1 MEVADENVKDDNH
14 DAWSSCKMSTS
25 GSDGEVG
32 DNPVANQPDQ
42 SDPSARNDKEMLC
55 NGSRSDQLTEP
66 QPWVPTMSLLDL
78 AHRLKQAEMRV
89 LGLMQKNNAQLDEP
103 CSEDDSMESFSADK
117 RFLSSDENSK
127 LGRFDTPKSTENSMS
142 SAQRGNVLSSFL
154 GIKTETLSDS
164 NMDESA
170 FDQSKATEFSSPF
183 ENSNFDAYKR
193 HQCAWCNYK
202 TDSKSHL
209 LRHQK
214 TVHQFVLPNDSSDAA
229 TAALM
234 KSLDS
239 SAEMEVG
246 KTRSMRRHRCELCSY
261 QTDSKSHLR
270 RHQGSVHST
279 KKPYRCHLCKMEF
292 SRSEK
297 AKEHFMNL
305 HSDVPYDSRKM
316 RKFLPMTKEPN
327 KAAVDTFTKIKL
339 LYKDLDGSPE
349 KSATNGTNASKKEK
363 KDVGNDADDDDDDLS
378 MSELQEKS
386 KTFSSRGDGSK
397 PYMCLKCDYA
407 SRDIWHLKRHISDVH
422 LMRKDFKCKIC
433 TYATNRQHR
442 FICHMRTHGEIFCFY
457 CDYSN
462 IKLDVFKQHLQLC
475 SALHKMSTE
484 VQCRLCELDCKDHES
499 LKEHMSTV
507 HGAILYSCSECSY
520 YTEIF
525 EDFESHSQIHRE
537 EERTCKLCNVVFE
550 TKQDL
555 NAHCNAVH
563 IRMGE
568 GRLLTCVICQHQE
581 SDRTAMYEHVH
592 QHTPQMFFCSVNDCN
607 FKSTTSK
614 SLVLHSKYYH
624 NKNQAD
630 MVNVKEP
637 QPGPSSTL
645 RLRETSV
652 LKSAA
657 LGTYSCPICTE
668 RPPFRYRKSF
678 EKHMTQH
685 AVESESCPL
694 CQDTFFLHK
703 ELQEHA
709 FSIHGV
715 KVV

>member
-1 MEVADENVKDDNH
+1 MEVADETITDDNH
-14 DAWSSCKMSTS
+14 DTASSCKLSTS

-32 DNPVANQPDQ
+32 DNQPG
-42 SDPSARNDKEMLC
+42 SSGEPSATNDKEKLC
-55 NGSRSDQLTEP
+55 NGSRSGQLSEP
-66 QPWVPTMSLLDL
+66 QPWIPTMSLLDL

-89 LGLMQKNNAQLDEP
+89 LGMMQRNAAQLDEQ
-103 CSEDDSMESFSADK
+103 CSGDDSMESSPEK
-117 RFLSSDENSK
+117 RFFSSDENSK
-127 LGRFDTPKSTENSMS
+127 HGRFDTPTENSTGCT
-142 SAQRGNVLSSFL
+142 QKGNVLSPFL
-154 GIKTETLSDS
+154 DIKTETLSDS
-164 NMDESA
+164 NMDDSA
-170 FDQSKATEFSSPF
+170 FDQSKTTEFSSLCG

-193 HQCAWCNYK
+193 HQCAWCDYR

-214 TVHQFVLPNDSSDAA
+214 RVHQFVMPIDSSGAA
-229 TAALM
+229 V
-234 KSLDS
+234 SLSMSFDR
-239 SAEMEVG
+239 SAEMEMG
-246 KTRSMRRHRCELCSY
+246 KTDSNSRSLRRHRCELCSY

-279 KKPYRCHLCKMEF
+279 KKPYRCHLCRMEF

-316 RKFLPMTKEPN
+316 RKFLPTTKEPN
-327 KAAVDTFTKIKL
+327 KTTVDTFTKIKL
-339 LYKDLDGSPE
+339 LYKDLDPE
-349 KSATNGTNASKKEK
+349 KNSNNGTKALK
-363 KDVGNDADDDDDDLS
+363 KDMKDVNNDADEDNDELS
-378 MSELQEKS
+378 VSEQLQEKNRS
-386 KTFSSRGDGSK
+386 FGSRGDGSK

-433 TYATNRQHR
+433 NYATNRQHR

-475 SALHKMSTE
+475 SALHKMATE
-484 VQCRLCELDCKDHES
+484 VQCRLCELDCMDHAS

-507 HGAILYSCSECSY
+507 HGAVLYSCGECSY

-555 NAHCNAVH
+555 NVHCNAVH
-563 IRMGE
+563 IRAGE
-568 GRLLTCVICQHQE
+568 GRLLTCVVCQHQE
-581 SDRTAMYEHVH
+581 PDRLAMYEHVH
-592 QHTPQMFFCSVNDCN
+592 QHTPQMFFCTGNDCS

-614 SLVLHSKYYH
+614 SLVLHCKYYH
-624 NKNQAD
+624 NRNQTDAAPA
-630 MVNVKEP
+630 NVREP
-637 QPGPSSTL
+637 QPGPSSSM
-645 RLRETSV
+645 RLRDTSM

-709 FSIHGV
+709 LAIHGV